1 MAHRRTVVVAWI
13 VAVVGIF
20 AVSSSV
26 GKKTASSFTLPGTGS
41 QQAVD
46 LLQSKFP
53 AQAGDADQI
62 VFQAKAP
69 PSDADHSTKAPPSGA
84 ADHSGHTGT
93 LTGAAER
100 SAIEATLARV
110 AHLPHVTSV
119 VSPYAAGQHAIS
131 RDGTIGFAT
140 VNFDERAN
148 ALPVAAVDRVITT
161 AESARSATLNV
172 QLGGQ
177 AIEQAQQASLGF
189 ATVVGIAAAILILL
203 ISFGSFSAMGLP
215 IATALLGLGA
225 GIGVIGLASHVIDM
239 PSFASE
245 LALMI
250 GLGVGVDY
258 ALFIVTRFR
267 ENYGSNGGD
276 VEQAVEAA
284 INTSGRAV
292 LFAGITVVIA
302 LLGMFALGVSLL
314 SGAAVAASIGV
325 VLVLSASLTLLPA
338 LLSLIGR
345 RVGEAGG
352 RRTVRFGRRR
362 ATPELRGAT
371 PEPGRATPELRGA
384 TSELRGAIPE
394 PGRATPELRGAI
406 PEPGRATPQPDPARP
421 AFWMRWVQRVQR
433 RPALTAVAAT
443 ALMLVL
449 AAPALGLRLASSD
462 AGNDPAN
469 QTTRQ
474 AFDLLA
480 KGFGPGFNGP
490 LQLAV
495 ALPRA
500 HDTAALTSLSH
511 AVKSTPGVVSVTPPE
526 LNRDGTAAALVA
538 YPSTSPQSAQT
549 SSLVTHLRDSVIP
562 PVERSS
568 GAGVYV
574 GGATAAQVDFSHVL
588 ASKLPLFIGVVVALA
603 ALLLL
608 VVFRSFVIPIQAALM
623 NLLSIGASLGI
634 IQAVF
639 ERGWLSGL
647 FGTQAGPIDS
657 FIPVLAFAIVF
668 GLSMDYEVFLVSRV
682 HEEWLARRDPSA
694 AVREGLARTGRVITA
709 AAAVMVAVFGAF
721 AISGDRVLAMFG
733 LTMASAVFLDALVVR
748 MLLLPAVLQLL
759 GRTTWAMPRW
769 LDRRLPRIAIEA
781 ESPTPAPP
789 ARPSLEPAF
798 EPTS

>member
-20 AVSSSV
+20 AVSGSV

-62 VFQAKAP
+62 VFQARTGAL
-69 PSDADHSTKAPPSGA
+69 TNA
-84 ADHSGHTGT
+84 ADRAS
-93 LTGAAER
+93 
-100 SAIEATLARV
+100 IEAMLARV
-110 AHLPHVTSV
+110 ARLPHVTSV

-140 VNFDERAN
+140 VDFDERAN
-148 ALPVAAVDRVITT
+148 ALPVAAVNRVIST
-161 AESARSATLNV
+161 AESARSSTLNV

-189 ATVVGIAAAILILL
+189 ATIVGIAAAIVILL
-203 ISFGSFSAMGLP
+203 ISLGSFAAMGLP
-215 IATALLGLGA
+215 IATALFGLGA
-225 GIGVIGLASHVIDM
+225 GIGVITLASHVIDM

-267 ENYGSNGGD
+267 ENYRSNGGD
-276 VEQAVEAA
+276 VAQAVEAA
-284 INTSGRAV
+284 INTSGRAI
-292 LFAGITVVIA
+292 LFAGVTVVIA

-325 VLVLSASLTLLPA
+325 VLVLAASLTLLPA

-352 RRTVRFGRRR
+352 RRSSPQAG
-362 ATPELRGAT
+362 PER
-371 PEPGRATPELRGA
+371 PG
-384 TSELRGAIPE
+384 
-394 PGRATPELRGAI
+394 
-406 PEPGRATPQPDPARP
+406 
-421 AFWMRWVQRVQR
+421 FWLRWVQRVQR

-443 ALMLVL
+443 ALMLAL

-495 ALPRA
+495 ALPQA

-526 LNRDGTAAALVA
+526 LNRDGTAAAVVV

-549 SSLVTHLRDSVIP
+549 SSLVTRLRDSVIP

-568 GAGVYV
+568 GARVYV

-608 VVFRSFVIPIQAALM
+608 VVFRSFVIPVQAALM

-634 IQAVF
+634 VQAVF
-639 ERGWLSGL
+639 ERGWGAGL
-647 FGTQAGPIDS
+647 FGSQAGPIDS
-657 FIPVLAFAIVF
+657 FIPVLTFAIVF

-682 HEEWLARRDPSA
+682 HEEWQVRRDPSA

-733 LTMASAVFLDALVVR
+733 LAMASAVFLDALVVR

-759 GRTTWAMPRW
+759 GRRTWAMPRW

-781 ESPTPAPP
+781 EGQDAAHPAPRP
-789 ARPSLEPAF
+789 ALEPAF

>member
-1 MAHRRTVVVAWI
+1 MVNIARWTMRHRRTVVVAWI
-13 VAVVGIF
+13 VATIGIL

-46 LLQSKFP
+46 LLQGRFP
-53 AQAGDADQI
+53 SQAGDADQI
-62 VFQAKAP
+62 VFHAKAGKLTDP
-69 PSDADHSTKAPPSGA
+69 ADRA
-84 ADHSGHTGT
+84 AIAGT
-93 LTGAAER
+93 LE
-100 SAIEATLARV
+100 RV
-110 AHLPHVTSV
+110 AGLPHVTSV
-119 VSPYAAGQHAIS
+119 VSPYIPGQRAVS
-131 RDGTIGFAT
+131 RDGTIAFAT

-148 ALPVAAVDRVITT
+148 ALPKAAVDRVITT
-161 AESARSATLNV
+161 AESARSPALDV

-189 ATVVGIAAAILILL
+189 ATIVGIAAAILILL
-203 ISFGSFSAMGLP
+203 ISFGSFTAMGLP

-225 GIGVIGLASHVIDM
+225 GIGVINLASHVIDM
-239 PSFASE
+239 PSFATE

-267 ENYGSNGGD
+267 ENYRTNGGD

-292 LFAGITVVIA
+292 LFAGATVVIA

-325 VLVLSASLTLLPA
+325 VLVMGASLTLLPA
-338 LLSLIGR
+338 FLGLMGPRIGR
-345 RVGEAGG
+345 VGG
-352 RRTVRFGRRR
+352 RQAAREGDGT
-362 ATPELRGAT
+362 
-371 PEPGRATPELRGA
+371 
-384 TSELRGAIPE
+384 
-394 PGRATPELRGAI
+394 
-406 PEPGRATPQPDPARP
+406 RP
-421 AFWMRWVQRVQR
+421 AFWLRWVQRVQR
-433 RPALTAVAAT
+433 RPAVTAIAAT
-443 ALMLVL
+443 AVMLAL

-462 AGNDPAN
+462 AGNDPTG

-474 AFDLLA
+474 AYELLA
-480 KGFGPGFNGP
+480 KGFGAGFNGP

-495 ALPRA
+495 ALPHA
-500 HDTAALTSLSH
+500 HDSAALGELTHALRTTPGIASVAAPRVNATGTTAAI
-511 AVKSTPGVVSVTPPE
+511 
-526 LNRDGTAAALVA
+526 VA
-538 YPSTSPQSAQT
+538 YPATSPQSAKT
-549 SSLVTHLRDSVIP
+549 SSLVARLRATVLP
-562 PVERSS
+562 PIERAS
-568 GAGVYV
+568 GARVYV

-588 ASKLPLFIGVVVALA
+588 ATKLPLFIGVVVAVA

-608 VVFRSFVIPIQAALM
+608 LVFRSLVIPVQAALM

-639 ERGWLSGL
+639 ERGWLAGL
-647 FGTQAGPIDS
+647 FGAQVGPIDA

-682 HEEWLARRDPSA
+682 HEEWQARRDASA

-721 AISGDRVLAMFG
+721 AISGDRVLEMFG
-733 LTMASAVFLDALVVR
+733 LAMASAVLLDAVVVR

-759 GRTTWAMPRW
+759 GPTTWALPRW
-769 LDRRLPRIAIEA
+769 LDRRLPRLAIEP
-781 ESPTPAPP
+781 ETEPGPRP
-789 ARPSLEPAF
+789 RPSLEPAL
-798 EPTS
+798 EVGS